1 MACFRCFF
9 VYICIKLDHM
19 KTFLNNICGRYA
31 SEKKTILGLSM
42 NHYSYSLAELA
53 RELGTSIP
61 KITRIVSDMVAE
73 GYLVEVGK
81 MESASGR
88 RPSVYGLNPDA
99 GFFVGVDVNRDF
111 LVVAVTNF
119 PGRTVSIID
128 NIPFTLES
136 NEASVAE
143 LCSTVLESIRQEGI
157 DPSKVRGYGVN
168 LTGRVNFH
176 TGYSYS
182 YYMGEEKPIVQ
193 LLEAGFGQSVVVEN
207 DSRAM
212 AYGEYM
218 SGIAASDEENI
229 LFLNV
234 GWGLGMGMVLGGKL
248 FYGKSGFSGEV
259 GHFPLLD
266 NNRVC
271 QCGKVGCLET
281 GASGSALHTLVLE
294 KLASGRS
301 SILSAAYRRG
311 EEISLDDILEAVKK
325 EDVLV
330 IECVEQIGSVLGRA
344 VAGLIN
350 IFNPD
355 LVVIGGRLSVTER
368 YLMPPLRSAVN
379 RLSLNLVNSDTQ
391 IKVSRLG
398 KTAGALGASFLSKSR
413 LLSDLS

>member
-1 MACFRCFF
+1 
-9 VYICIKLDHM
+9 M
-19 KTFLNNICGRYA
+19 KTLLNNINGRYA
-31 SEKKTILGLSM
+31 SEKKTILGLCM
-42 NHYSYSLAELA
+42 NHYSYALAELA
-53 RELGTSIP
+53 RELGISIP
-61 KITRIVSDMVAE
+61 KITRIVTEMVSE

-88 RPSVYGLNPDA
+88 RPSLYGLNPDA
-99 GFFVGVDVNRDF
+99 GFFVGVDVFKDL

-119 PGRTVSIID
+119 PGRTVSVID

-136 NEASVAE
+136 NESSVAA
-143 LCSTVLESIRQEGI
+143 LCSTVLEAISKEGI
-157 DPSKVRGYGVN
+157 DPTKVRGYGVN
-168 LTGRVNFH
+168 LTGRVNCH

-182 YYMGEEKPIVQ
+182 YYLGEEKPIQQ
-193 LLEAGFGQSVVVEN
+193 LLEKGFGQSVVVEN

-218 SGIAASDEENI
+218 NGIAGDDNNI

-234 GWGLGMGMVLGGKL
+234 GWGLGMGMVLDGKL

-266 NNRVC
+266 NNIVC
-271 QCGKVGCLET
+271 QCGKMGCLET
-281 GASGSALHTLVLE
+281 GASGSALHRLVLQ

-301 SILSAAYRRG
+301 SILSGAYRKG
-311 EEISLDDILEAVKK
+311 EEISLDNILEAVEK

-330 IECVEQIGSVLGRA
+330 IECVEEIGAVLGRA

-355 LVVIGGRLSVTER
+355 LVVIGGRLSSTER

-398 KTAGALGASFLSKSR
+398 KTAGAIGASFLSKSR
-413 LLSDLS
+413 LLSDLT